1 MNPHSAHVMPTAA
14 TAGGAG
20 GGAMRSVPQTLQ
32 NRASS
37 GFSALQFEQIFAIP
51 SLCLLIETTIPWF
64 MGRGKPR
71 AGFAGTIDR
80 SEAAPQPGGQSRR
93 TVSMRVSEVGRGI

>member
-1 MNPHSAHVMPTAA
+1 MKPHSKQVMPTAA

-51 SLCLLIETTIPWF
+51 SLCLLIQTTIPWF
-64 MGRGKPR
+64 VERGKPR
-71 AGFAGTIDR
+71 TGFKVHERSGRVRGAARWTIASHR
-80 SEAAPQPGGQSRR
+80 IAS
-93 TVSMRVSEVGRGI
+93 